1 MRNVAAFIFALLMPL
16 GAWAEASNSS
26 SSFDKLEF
34 GTRLGAGL
42 MYVITD
48 SEKDYYPS
56 NGGPWGSLSFD
67 VAYGLTE
74 NLYLHSG
81 VGLDYRI
88 FFVYIEALAGDVLD
102 YDVGEEQDAYD
113 KCEGSVYCGREHW
126 EYNQTFL
133 LNIPVLL
140 QWRIPHIL
148 FFEAGIVFDLLL
160 GTIENQDD
168 GWRGEPYRNRDEE
181 SRLGVNVAMGIG
193 HQFKSGLFI
202 DFRTLFRVNDLIDAD
217 KFADSYFIPVQEF
230 DGDGNVVFDF
240 MDYSEPYGS
249 YYKMLKFQLGVG
261 YWF

>member
-1 MRNVAAFIFALLMPL
+1 MRNVVAFIFALLMPL

-81 VGLDYRI
+81 VGLDYRNI
-88 FFVYIEALAGDVLD
+88 FVYVEREFGCD
-102 YDVGEEQDAYD
+102 YDAFEEENESYHHSISGHS
-113 KCEGSVYCGREHW
+113 EGF
-126 EYNQTFL
+126 EYYQAL
-133 LNIPVLL
+133 HLEIPLLL
-140 QWRIPHIL
+140 QWHIL
-148 FFEAGIVFDLLL
+148 GVLFVEGGTSFDLRIWSKEK
-160 GTIENQDD
+160 GRSGAE
-168 GWRGEPYRNRDEE
+168 NRDGEKIDINKNFGA
-181 SRLGVNVAMGIG
+181 SVVAGIG
-193 HQFKSGLFI
+193 HQFSSGLFI
-202 DFRTLFRVNDLIDAD
+202 DFRALFRVNDLIDAD
-217 KFADSYFIPVQEF
+217 KFKAYISESWTETDM
-230 DGDGNVVFDF
+230 DGNPVISWKN
-240 MDYSEPYGS
+240 YTETYGS

>member
-1 MRNVAAFIFALLMPL
+1 MRNVVAFIFALLMPL

-81 VGLDYRI
+81 VGLDYRNI
-88 FFVYIEALAGDVLD
+88 FSYVEEDYGCDCVDRIEENESAHNKSHPNSDHFEGFEYYQALHLEVPL
-102 YDVGEEQDAYD
+102 
-113 KCEGSVYCGREHW
+113 
-126 EYNQTFL
+126 
-133 LNIPVLL
+133 LL
-140 QWRIPHIL
+140 QWHIL
-148 FFEAGIVFDLLL
+148 GVLFVEGGTSFDLRIWSKEK
-160 GTIENQDD
+160 GRSGAE
-168 GWRGEPYRNRDEE
+168 NRDGEKIDINKIFGA
-181 SRLGVNVAMGIG
+181 SVVAGIG
-193 HQFKSGLFI
+193 HQFANGLFI
-202 DFRTLFRVNDLIDAD
+202 DFRAIFRVNDLIDAD
-217 KFADSYFIPVQEF
+217 KFKGYISESWTETDM
-230 DGDGNVVFDF
+230 DGNSVISWKN
-240 MDYSEPYGS
+240 YTETYGS
-249 YYKMLKFQLGVG
+249 YYKLLKFQLGVG

>member
-16 GAWAEASNSS
+16 GAWAEASSSS

-34 GTRLGAGL
+34 GTRFGAGL

-48 SEKDYYPS
+48 SETDYYPS

-88 FFVYIEALAGDVLD
+88 FFVYIEELAGYSFD
-102 YDVGEEQDAYD
+102 YDAGEEQHPYD
-113 KCEGSVYCGREHW
+113 MCEGSVYCGREHW

-202 DFRTLFRVNDLIDAD
+202 DFRVLFRVNDLIDAD